1 MQVSSTYRP
10 QNQLLPQGNLA
21 ATVPYTFSAKE
32 RDPETSLSY
41 FGARY
46 YSSDLSIWLSV
57 DPMSDKYPNENP
69 YVYCSNAPLLFK
81 DPNGR
86 EKIIALDPSAN
97 QKLFNPI
104 RRYTRN
110 IGVIHF
116 WGHGTE
122 SRIQVYDQEG
132 EANKSYYSTSE
143 FGKYLKKSSYI
154 YNMNNQEE
162 EESKTSILVLHSC
175 KTGVKGGIGQDLS
188 KELDLLVVAPSDD
201 VEMKTLK
208 DGSPEEKV
216 SNGGVWNIYYKGELM
231 ESFNGKTKPLFDNP
245 KNTIEKYENMYKE
258 RHPDGIESMTE

>member
-1 MQVSSTYRP
+1 MHIYSTYRP
-10 QNQLLPQGNLA
+10 QNQPLPQGNLS
-21 ATVPYTFSAKE
+21 ATTSYTFSAKE
-32 RDPETSLSY
+32 KDSETHLSY

-46 YSSDLSIWLSV
+46 YTSDLSIWLSV

-104 RRYTRN
+104 RRYTKN

-122 SRIQVYDQEG
+122 SSIQVYDQEG
-132 EANKSYYSTSE
+132 EANRTYYSTSE

-154 YNMNNQEE
+154 YNTNNQEE

-188 KELDLLVVAPSDD
+188 KKLDLLVVAPSDD

-245 KNTIEKYENMYKE
+245 QNTIEKYENMYKE